1 MSNTD
6 DIQAAI
12 DRTRADLAAT
22 LNELE
27 EKLNIPKQLGIQA
40 HRAKVAFARNP
51 RPWLIGAVSVAAV
64 VGGIALLAV
73 RRR

>member
-1 MSNTD
+1 MSSAD
-6 DIQAAI
+6 EIQAQV

-27 EKLNIPKQLGIQA
+27 DKLNIPKQLGIQG
-40 HRAKVAFARNP
+40 HRAKASFDRDP
-51 RPWLIGAVSVAAV
+51 KPWLVAAVSVAAV
-64 VGGIALLAV
+64 VGGIALLAL

>member
-1 MSNTD
+1 MSSAD
-6 DIQAAI
+6 EIQARV

-27 EKLNIPKQLGIQA
+27 DKLNIPKQLGILG
-40 HRAKVAFARNP
+40 HRAKASFDRDQK
-51 RPWLIGAVSVAAV
+51 PWLVAAVSVAAV
-64 VGGIALLAV
+64 VGGIALLAL